1 MVKGVFNQNN
11 QQHFTVEM
19 KREDVKS
26 FSDIMV
32 FNSIDKNYDGVLQE
46 AEVREYDAQQAKL
59 NKGFEIA
66 PEKQKTLSQI
76 IKADK
81 EAKKAFLDQLEDD
94 GWAADVADG
103 ISILWNSK
111 NRASKVR
118 EDFDESKSVIN
129 KLVEAAKVSDAEFLK
144 AFKNAYGVDYN
155 QELIDEYFKNPTK
168 ETFEK
173 AFGTVQKDMTTRVK
187 KYNQSQETGEKVVKT
202 GAKMAAGA
210 AVAVVTG
217 GASLAATAAT
227 TAVASGASLA
237 ATAAAAVAA
246 GGTSL
251 AATAVGTAAA
261 SIVIDETDRLK
272 VTELLTEGDVEF
284 REGTNHKQILTEG
297 AVTGISVYAAGKLA
311 QGVKMIVPANVSINS
326 VGEVIEV
333 ALTKGQKVARTAL
346 TMVGNVVIGAGEE
359 YITTGDVTL
368 SGTVQNAALSG
379 LGSAVEYGF
388 FKDGVKLI
396 KGKLGFAAKNA
407 DEVLENLSSSNVVK
421 NDVGIEINTKKK
433 RYTIG
438 DETPTTQAP
447 KANDAGIEVVNVKK
461 KRYTIGD
468 ETPTTQAPKAN
479 DAGIEVVNV
488 KKKRYTIGDE
498 TPTTQA
504 PKANDAGIEINTKK
518 KPVFGLVDENPVAK
532 SQVKPQAE
540 VAPDVHTSSAS
551 FDARVRGNAETPVKP
566 AKKQILI
573 ESPRSKMSK
582 EKPVSARKPVEPVSA
597 ELPKSNPQ
605 PVPVEKMNI
614 KEVYGEMDKLYA
626 QMSSMRSG
634 VEVDLDNQ
642 IHAAQSQLEGL
653 EASKPS
659 SLESSIEY
667 QNSRNDF
674 NRFHNEAINIRK
686 NLTLLETQQGQVEN
700 ALSRYSS
707 LLSDLEE
714 SLDQC
719 KAIHGVPDNT
729 IGELYNHT
737 PKPRKRVVTSKPKDD
752 VMEIVMPD
760 NLSASYIRDDI
771 ADLYNRFQV
780 PSLKGKENV
789 LIEIRAKLGMLEE
802 ELNNVNRQIS
812 NQEQNLSLA
821 NAQSDIAIGK
831 ASSLEDEYNSL
842 LKDFNA
848 KKQSIEQ
855 SIKDLKRA
863 KTQAVNNVLDTPAY
877 RGLKNFWKQ
886 LQGRARELS

>member
-447 KANDAGIEVVNVKK
+447 KANDAGIE
-461 KRYTIGD
+461 
-468 ETPTTQAPKAN
+468 
-479 DAGIEVVNV
+479 
-488 KKKRYTIGDE
+488 
-498 TPTTQA
+498 
-504 PKANDAGIEINTKK
+504 INTKK